1 MWGMSDRS
9 PTASHPARDD
19 ATVHR
24 ALSSR
29 VRGRLLQLLRDAASG
44 LDVREL
50 ADRLDLHVNT
60 VRGHLTVLEEAG
72 LVVSEPEARDRPGRP
87 RLVYVATA
95 DGQAAAPAP
104 QPGYRLLA
112 EVLASYLSATS
123 PDAAAGAVEAGRAW
137 GRYLTDGPP
146 PFRTVSADE
155 GIDSLA
161 AMLDDLGFA
170 PEVDDTSAPGT
181 PRVLLRRCP
190 FLDVAREHQDVV
202 CSVHLGLMRGALDEL
217 GVPVAA
223 RDLLP
228 FVEPDLCVTELEVR
242 G

>member
-1 MWGMSDRS
+1 MVDMRDPS
-9 PTASHPARDD
+9 PTTSPPTPDD
-19 ATVHR
+19 SAVHR

-29 VRGRLLQLLRDAASG
+29 VRVRLLQLLRDTGPG

-50 ADRLDLHVNT
+50 ADHLDLHVNT
-60 VRGHLTVLEEAG
+60 VRGHLAVLEDAG
-72 LVVSEPEARDRPGRP
+72 LVASEPEERDRPGRP
-87 RLVYVATA
+87 RLVYVATT
-95 DGQAAAPAP
+95 DRPVTAPVEE
-104 QPGYRLLA
+104 PGYRLLA

-123 PDAAAGAVEAGRAW
+123 PDAVAGAVEAGQAW

-146 PFRTVSADE
+146 PFHTVSADE
-155 GIDSLA
+155 GIDRLV
-161 AMLDDLGFA
+161 AMLDGLGFA
-170 PEVDDTSAPGT
+170 PEIDTSTPES

-217 GVPVAA
+217 GVSVEA

-242 G
+242 A